1 MSNHAVAQGLPEHLA
16 RLWRYA
22 LVLTGARD
30 QAEDLVQAT
39 ALRALERSGQFTT
52 GTRLDHW
59 LLAIERSIWLNELR
73 ARKIRQGQ
81 GFVDASEAL
90 TIDGA
95 EAVETNI
102 SAKQVLAAVGRLPE
116 AQRETVFLVY
126 VEGHTY
132 QEAATLLA
140 IPIGTVM
147 SRLAAARAALAPLS
161 SDARTALG
169 KTP

>member
-1 MSNHAVAQGLPEHLA
+1 MSNDAVAQGLPAHLA

-59 LLAIERSIWLNELR
+59 LLAIERSIWFNELR
-73 ARKIRQGQ
+73 ARKIRRGQ

-95 EAVETNI
+95 QALETNI
-102 SAKQVLAAVGRLPE
+102 SANQVLMAVSRLPE

-132 QEAATLLA
+132 QEAATALA

-147 SRLAAARAALAPLS
+147 SRLAVARAALAPLS
-161 SDARTALG
+161 SGAKTAPG
-169 KTP
+169 KAP

>member
-1 MSNHAVAQGLPEHLA
+1 MVQRPVADGLPDHLA

-39 ALRALERSGQFTT
+39 ALRALERAEQFTA

-59 LLAIERSIWLNELR
+59 LLAIERSIWFNELR
-73 ARKIRQGQ
+73 ARKIRQGR

-95 EAVETNI
+95 EAIETNI
-102 SAKQVLAAVGRLPE
+102 SANQVLAAVGRLPE

-132 QEAATLLA
+132 QEAATALG

-147 SRLAAARAALAPLS
+147 SRLAAARGALQPMSSGAQTARGKAP
-161 SDARTALG
+161 
-169 KTP
+169 